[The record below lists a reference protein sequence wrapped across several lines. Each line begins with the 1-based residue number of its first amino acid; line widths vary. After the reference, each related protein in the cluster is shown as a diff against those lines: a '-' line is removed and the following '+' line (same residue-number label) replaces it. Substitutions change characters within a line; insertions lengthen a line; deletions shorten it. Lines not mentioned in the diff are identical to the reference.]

1 MPHGEHAMILIIDNY
16 DSFTWNLVHLVARGT
31 DDLRVVRNDE
41 WSIDDVRKAAP
52 EGILI
57 SPGPGRPADAGI
69 TCDVIRE
76 FGQATPILGVC
87 LGHQAIG
94 EVFGGTVT
102 YATRLMHGKTS
113 DVHHDG
119 KGVFAGVSDPCIA
132 TRYHSL
138 VIEPESMPDCL
149 HVSARSEDG
158 TIMGL
163 RHENGLVEGIQFHP
177 ESLLT
182 EEGPTMVANWMNGI
196 KQSASTL

>member
-1 MPHGEHAMILIIDNY
+1 MILIIDNY
-16 DSFTWNLVHLVARGT
+16 DSFTWNLVHLVARGA
-31 DDLRVVRNDE
+31 DEVRVVRNDE
-41 WSIDDVRKAAP
+41 WSIEDIRAARP
-52 EGILI
+52 DGILI

-69 TCDVIRE
+69 TCDVIRT
-76 FGQATPILGVC
+76 FSGVIPILGVC

-102 YATRLMHGKTS
+102 YAPRLMHGKTS
-113 DVHHDG
+113 QVHHDG
-119 KGVFAGVSDPCIA
+119 AGVFKDVSDPCTA

-138 VIEPESMPDCL
+138 VVDPDSLPTCL

-163 RHENGLVEGIQFHP
+163 RHEDGLVEGIQFHP

-182 EEGPTMVANWMNGI
+182 EEGPRMIANWMDSVASA
-196 KQSASTL
+196 KSASRTTI

>member
-1 MPHGEHAMILIIDNY
+1 MLLIIDNY

-41 WSIDDVRKAAP
+41 WTIEDIAHARPD
-52 EGILI
+52 GILI

-69 TCDVIRE
+69 TCDVIRQ
-76 FGQATPILGVC
+76 FGDSTPILGVC

-94 EVFGGTVT
+94 EVFGGEVT
-102 YATRLMHGKTS
+102 YAPRLMHGKTS
-113 DVHHDG
+113 EVHHDG
-119 KGVFAGVSDPCIA
+119 KGVFEGISDPCTA

-138 VIEPESMPDCL
+138 VIEPESMPDSL

-163 RHENGLVEGIQFHP
+163 RHENGLIEGIQFHP

-182 EEGPTMVANWMNGI
+182 EEGPAMVANWMKRVAAHGNETV
-196 KQSASTL
+196 STD

>member
-1 MPHGEHAMILIIDNY
+1 MVLIIDNY
-16 DSFTWNLVHLVARGT
+16 DSFTWNLVHLVAGRT
-31 DDLRVVRNDE
+31 DALEVVRNDE
-41 WSIDDVRKAAP
+41 ITLEDIRKMNP
-52 EGILI
+52 DGILI

-76 FGQATPILGVC
+76 FGDSIPILGVC

-94 EVFGGTVT
+94 EVYGGTVT
-102 YATRLMHGKTS
+102 YAPRLMHGKTS

-119 KGVFAGVSDPCIA
+119 KGVFAGVSDPCTA

-138 VIEPESMPDCL
+138 VVDPDSL
-149 HVSARSEDG
+149 PAELEVSARSEDG

-163 RHENGLVEGIQFHP
+163 RHVNGLVEGIQFHP

-182 EEGPTMVANWMNGI
+182 EEGPTMVANWMDRI
-196 KQSASTL
+196 DATRRTEAQLP

>member
-1 MPHGEHAMILIIDNY
+1 MILIIDNY

-41 WSIDDVRKAAP
+41 WSLDDVRAAAP
-52 EGILI
+52 DGILI

-76 FGQATPILGVC
+76 FSASTPILGVC

-94 EVFGGTVT
+94 EVFGGNVT
-102 YATRLMHGKTS
+102 YASRLMHGKTS
-113 DVHHDG
+113 HVHHDG
-119 KGVFAGVSDPCIA
+119 KGVFSGVSDPCTA

-138 VIEPESMPDCL
+138 VIDPESMPACL

-182 EEGPTMVANWMNGI
+182 EEGPKMVANWMNRV
-196 KQSASTL
+196 SSTSSHSVPTS

>member
-1 MPHGEHAMILIIDNY
+1 MILIIDNY

-41 WSIDDVRKAAP
+41 WDMEDIRAADP
-52 EGILI
+52 DGILI
-57 SPGPGRPADAGI
+57 SPGPGRPSDAGI
-69 TCDVIRE
+69 TCEVIRSL
-76 FGQATPILGVC
+76 GASKPILGVC

-102 YATRLMHGKTS
+102 YAPRLMHGKTS
-113 DVHHDG
+113 AVHHDG
-119 KGVFAGVSDPCIA
+119 NGVFKGVSDPCTA

-138 VIEPESMPDCL
+138 VVDPDSLPECL

-182 EEGPTMVANWMNGI
+182 DEGPTMIANWMDRVA
-196 KQSASTL
+196 ASRKASVSSP

>member
-1 MPHGEHAMILIIDNY
+1 MILIIDNY
-16 DSFTWNLVHLVARGT
+16 DSFTWNLVHLVAKDT

-41 WSIDDVRKAAP
+41 ITIGEIRSLKPD
-52 EGILI
+52 GILI

-69 TCDVIRE
+69 TCDVIRTFGSE
-76 FGQATPILGVC
+76 FPILGVC

-94 EVFGGTVT
+94 EVFGGEVT
-102 YATRLMHGKTS
+102 YAPRLMHGKTS
-113 DVHHDG
+113 EVHHDG
-119 KGVFAGVSDPCIA
+119 KGVFAQVADPCTA

-138 VIEPESMPDCL
+138 VINPESMPDCL

-182 EEGPTMVANWMNGI
+182 EEGPAMVANWMNRVASHR
-196 KQSASTL
+196 QASTDPV